1 MAQAIL
7 ETGWLQYVKGNNTSG
22 IKWSEGSGYEVQ

>member
-7 ETGWLQYVKGNNTSG
+7 ETGWLQYVKGNNIFG
-22 IKWSEGSGYEVQ
+22 IKMNRRLRI